1 MGVWVCIMVVESFYM
16 FCELEGRVDLVDV
29 STGMKFPAPAP
40 AILQRGPTGA
50 ALQPY
55 LQILFLV

>member
-1 MGVWVCIMVVESFYM
+1 MSIWVCIVVVESFYV
-16 FCELEGRVDLVDV
+16 FCELEGRVDLVDI
-29 STGMKFPAPAP
+29 STVTDKPSLSPG
-40 AILQRGPTGA
+40 ILQRGPAAA

>member
-1 MGVWVCIMVVESFYM
+1 MGVWVCIVIVKSFDV
-16 FCELEGRVDLVDV
+16 FSELEGRVDLVDI
-29 STGMKFPAPAP
+29 SIGIRRPAPAP
-40 AILQRGPTGA
+40 AILQRGPTAA